1 MAHPT
6 AQLAFDG
13 LELAVHLGCEP
24 EERALPQPV
33 EVALRLA
40 FAKPP
45 EACRSDRLDD
55 TVCYAEAVARIRSA
69 ASGAEFAT
77 LEHLAERIRSGLRE
91 WVPDGVGLRL
101 RVTKLRPPV
110 PGLRRGVSFT
120 LEDPGTLGR

>member
-13 LELAVHLGCEP
+13 LELEVHLGCEP

-33 EVALRLA
+33 EVCLRLA

-45 EACRSDRLDD
+45 EACRSDRLED
-55 TVCYAEAVARIRSA
+55 TVCYAEAVERIRRA
-69 ASGAEFAT
+69 ASGREFST
-77 LEHLAERIRSGLRE
+77 LEHLAERIRAGLRE
-91 WVPDGVGLRL
+91 QVPDPVSIRL

-110 PGLRRGVSFT
+110 PGLRRGVCFA
-120 LEDPGTLGR
+120 LDDPGTLGA